1 MNCFEGFYIL
11 GKTIELFDFR
21 YVKFVEI
28 LGFFF
33 YNIGSPGASPSGYM
47 RLLPNMLNL
56 LNQTIR

>member
-11 GKTIELFDFR
+11 GKTIELFHFR

-33 YNIGSPGASPSGYM
+33 YNIGSPGALPSGYM
-47 RLLPNMLNL
+47 RFLPNMLNL